1 MEDNRNKIVAFL
13 EAVVIVVI
21 LLSLIQTFLEDFAVV
36 SGWSMMARTKLSISS
51 FCFDLFFTI
60 EFLVRLYYAIVN
72 RRTMEYLTRGR
83 GWIDFLAS
91 IPLLMFNSGP
101 TLLAI
106 ILKGSTMVNISGI
119 FNVLKVIKAIRIA
132 RILRFL
138 RIIKLFRNI
147 RYVDSKM
154 AQRHIANITT
164 LSITVVVFSLFLITL
179 TSLGFRL
186 PGIATNLYQR
196 ELRTANILVKAEKT
210 EKQLTFTIQQLD
222 KYDTNLLIV
231 KKDGK
236 TIYSRYKNGYYRE
249 NFGPGDYSY
258 FSKNGLELF
267 FDSRIVSIQN
277 SLQNILFFIVVLLTV
292 VVFLIF
298 YSPHFAITVTDPLRV
313 IERGMSERDYN
324 LEVKIPSAYREDE
337 VFKVAKL
344 YNEVFLPLKD
354 RCMME
359 GEKPALDLTMSD
371 IQEMLPEK
379 KEKST

>member
-1 MEDNRNKIVAFL
+1 MENTRNKIVAFF
-13 EAVVIVVI
+13 EALVIVVI

-36 SGWSMMARTKLSISS
+36 SGWTMKARVRLSISS

-60 EFLVRLYYAIVN
+60 EFLVRLYYAMIN
-72 RRTMEYLTRGR
+72 KKTMEYLTRGR

-106 ILKGSTMVNISGI
+106 FLKGSTMLNISGI

-164 LSITVVVFSLFLITL
+164 LSITVIVFSLFLITL
-179 TSLGFRL
+179 TSLGFSL
-186 PGIATNLYQR
+186 PGVATNLYQK
-196 ELRTANILVKAEKT
+196 ELKMANLLVKAEKQ
-210 EKQLTFTIQQLD
+210 KQLSSTIKQLD

-236 TIYSRYKNGYYRE
+236 TIYSRYKNGYYSE
-249 NFGPGDYSY
+249 HFGPGDYSY
-258 FSKNGLELF
+258 FYKKGLELF

-313 IERGMSERDYN
+313 IERGMSEKDYN
-324 LEVKIPSAYREDE
+324 LEVKIPPAYRDDE

-354 RCMME
+354 RCMIE
-359 GEKPALDLTMSD
+359 EEKPALDLTMKD
-371 IQEMLPEK
+371 IQDILPEEK
-379 KEKST
+379 K